1 VREGDDI
8 SMSRSAMMCT
18 NRDKK
23 NIRNECDVRKDER
36 VRMNERE
43 RERRWNTRELRNK
56 NKSDLL
62 RWKRKKDN

>member
-1 VREGDDI
+1 
-8 SMSRSAMMCT
+8 MMCT

-23 NIRNECDVRKDER
+23 NIKNECDVRKDER

-43 RERRWNTRELRNK
+43 RERKRNTLELRNK

-62 RWKRKKDN
+62 RWEKKKKKD